1 MRDPTDLSRWERGI
15 AMDSHGHTNKYN
27 VAAQT
32 RSSHRAHAAAPT
44 AAKEATAAQAAAP
57 AADESATSGQT
68 VAPIAARRP
77 RLEQLDV
84 ASRRL
89 ES

>member
-1 MRDPTDLSRWERGI
+1 
-15 AMDSHGHTNKYN
+15 MDIPINSG
-27 VAAQT
+27 ADAQQQPQG
-32 RSSHRAHAAAPT
+32 APT
-44 AAKEATAAQAAAP
+44 AAKEAAAAQAAAP
-57 AADESATSGQT
+57 AADKSATSGQT